1 MAPMRRV
8 KRELL
13 DERTTQMKRISKE
26 YSMLFNAITDT
37 ESELARIRARL
48 IRTQQ
53 DAEEAYIKDEED
65 DDNLERQD
73 KPA

>member
-1 MAPMRRV
+1 MRRV

>member
-1 MAPMRRV
+1 
-8 KRELL
+8 
-13 DERTTQMKRISKE
+13 MKRISKE

-37 ESELARIRARL
+37 ESALEKIRARL

-65 DDNLERQD
+65 DDNLGRQD
-73 KPA
+73 KTA